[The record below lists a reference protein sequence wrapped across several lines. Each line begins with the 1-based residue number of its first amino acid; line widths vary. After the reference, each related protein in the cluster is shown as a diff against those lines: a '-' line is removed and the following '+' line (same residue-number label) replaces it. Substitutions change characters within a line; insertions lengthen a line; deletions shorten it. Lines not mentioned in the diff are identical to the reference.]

1 MGFDH
6 GIEKENVGILGL
18 GKDAI
23 GIGNFVGSSANGD
36 EMGEDL
42 VGLVKVMTEEVG
54 VDLSEMG
61 WGFVAG
67 KEAED
72 SPLDV
77 PVVLAHVMEIVRY
90 TERRRRTEL
99 QSMKLGAG
107 GRWKWFWTSINN
119 ILFYLHF

>member
-23 GIGNFVGSSANGD
+23 GIGNFVESSANGD

-42 VGLVKVMTEEVG
+42 VGLVKVVTEEVG

-67 KEAED
+67 KEAKD
-72 SPLDV
+72 APLDV
-77 PVVLAHVMEIVRY
+77 PVVLAHVMENTGTIQREEEE
-90 TERRRRTEL
+90 ERSCRV
-99 QSMKLGAG
+99 
-107 GRWKWFWTSINN
+107 
-119 ILFYLHF
+119 